1 MNINDYRKA
10 MDQIIPN
17 HALKERIMNQKTSQK
32 RYIPVRRIF
41 TGALAAALVLACL
54 FTVAL
59 AASPELRTAVLS
71 FFHMEEREQVPGREP
86 GAAQTEPG
94 VSQAEIGEL
103 VKAQYIRVDGY
114 NCQYSGGGLL
124 SSLTWSE
131 DGRTLLEAKFWE
143 VRDHEVVPAEVD
155 LHTRQMDVTYGGVRY
170 QGELYWYIRNGALCA
185 FKGSPLGADTRPED
199 QWYVTVSLRGRTD
212 ALLLHVFQGGQMERA
227 ESTLL
232 YHLDT
237 GETEELFAGVDPAVM
252 EQSDGTIWSP
262 NARRVLITGRAG
274 PEFPRGREWLYD
286 RESGTLD
293 DVSTLGG
300 VGADMAVFVDDDTL
314 ILRVYTGDANTGHEA
329 IACWV
334 YDIPSGQA
342 VQALGPSPYYR
353 QQDEAPY
360 GIMPF
365 YGDSCMEFGQDGS
378 VCLINLIT
386 GARIRLENFTYQ
398 KGMEFSPSPS
408 GDKVLY
414 FSMDSEADGLGI
426 TQLGVIDL
434 EKGAFF
440 AFDREGYGNLH
451 EESIGWE
458 DDCTVSLGATSSD
471 GEARYIILYQF

>member
-17 HALKERIMNQKTSQK
+17 HALKERIMSQKTSQK

-41 TGALAAALVLACL
+41 TGALAAVLALVCL
-54 FTVAL
+54 FTAAL

-71 FFHMEEREQVPGREP
+71 FFHMEEREQVPGKEP
-86 GAAQTEPG
+86 GTGQTEPG

-114 NCQYSGGGLL
+114 NYQYSGGGLL

-143 VRDHEVVPAEVD
+143 VKDNEVVPTEVD
-155 LHTRQMDVTYGGVRY
+155 LRTQQMDVTYGGVRY
-170 QGELYWYIRNGALCA
+170 QGELYWYVRNGALCA
-185 FKGSPLGADTRPED
+185 FKGSPFGADTRPED
-199 QWYVTVSLRGRTD
+199 QWYVTASLRGRTD
-212 ALLLHVFQGGQMERA
+212 ALLLHVSQGQQMERT

-237 GETEELFAGVDPAVM
+237 GETEDLFAGVDPAVM
-252 EQSDGTIWSP
+252 EQSDGAIWSP
-262 NARRVLITGRAG
+262 NARRALITGRAG

-286 RESGTLD
+286 RQSGTLD

-300 VGADMAVFVDDDTL
+300 AGADMAVFVDDDTL
-314 ILRVYTGDANTGHEA
+314 ILRAYTDNEDGDQEA
-329 IACWV
+329 VACWV
-334 YDIPSGQA
+334 YDIPSGRA
-342 VQALGPSPYYR
+342 VQTLAQSPLYHQGR
-353 QQDEAPY
+353 HPY
-360 GIMPF
+360 GVIPF
-365 YGDSCMEFGQDGS
+365 YGDSCMEIGQDGS
-378 VCLINLIT
+378 ACLIDLT
-386 GARIRLENFTYQ
+386 CGARTMLENFTFE
-398 KGMEFSPSPS
+398 KDMNFSLNPS

-414 FSMDSEADGLGI
+414 YVMDSEADGLGI
-426 TQLGVIDL
+426 SQLGVIDL

-440 AFDREGYGNLH
+440 AFDREGYENLH

-471 GEARYIILYQF
+471 GEARYILLYQF